1 MANQQVL
8 IVGAGPTGMTA
19 AIELKRLGMDVRV
32 IDKSD
37 HLARY
42 SQALV
47 LQARTLEQLQ
57 RCGLAEEA
65 IARGRKLNEAK
76 FYSEGKLIVD
86 FKLDHMDGRYPFAL
100 FLPQSETEKL
110 LNECMESLGV
120 RTERGVEL
128 LELKQDP
135 HLHAMLRQPD
145 GRTEEITPRW
155 VIGADGAHST
165 VREKMGVAFE
175 GGGVGLSFFLGD
187 CEIEGPDV
195 PGDELSLHV
204 RDGDVLFMG
213 RLSDRIVRLIVA
225 THEQQSEENRE
236 ITIEDL
242 QRAVDRIGARVK
254 IRSAEW
260 LTPFH
265 VNDRQAKHYRMGNVF
280 LAGDASHIH
289 SPVGGQGMNTG
300 MQDAANLA
308 WKIAAV
314 ARGASD
320 TLLDSYEEE
329 RAEVGRALLRFTERG
344 LKLATTTNPVLEKAR
359 DILAPLL
366 TMLDPVQ
373 HRAVGFISETAIEYR
388 SSSIVHDYGG
398 DGHLR
403 AGDRVPD
410 LALHGASR
418 QTSLLEG
425 WTAPRHRVFGLNLD
439 QADIQSMRA
448 DLPNADVVALA
459 TTDLEHEGRRL
470 FGDDGKIFVLRPDGY
485 LGFRSP
491 MGFRVELL
499 KYAQQEA
506 LDGFGPTRH
515 LQ

>member
-1 MANQQVL
+1 MADPQVL

-19 AIELKRLGMDVRV
+19 AIELRRMGMSVRIV
-32 IDKSD
+32 DKSD
-37 HLARY
+37 HMAKY

-47 LQARTLEQLQ
+47 VQARTLEQFQ
-57 RCGLAEEA
+57 RYGIAEAA
-65 IARGRKLNEAK
+65 IARGRKLKEAK
-76 FYSEGKLIVD
+76 FFSEGKQIVD

-100 FLPQSETEKL
+100 FIPQSETEKL
-110 LNECMESLGV
+110 LNAHMETLGA

-135 HLHAMLRQPD
+135 HLHATLRHPD
-145 GRTEEITPRW
+145 GSTEETSPRW

-165 VREKMGVAFE
+165 IRTKMGVPFE
-175 GGGVGLSFFLGD
+175 GAGVGLSFFLGD
-187 CEIEGPDV
+187 CEVEGPDV
-195 PGDELSLHV
+195 PEDELAIHV
-204 RDGDVLFMG
+204 HHGDVLFLAKLTD
-213 RLSDRIVRLIVA
+213 RLVRLIVA
-225 THEQQSEENRE
+225 THEQQAGDKRE
-236 ITIEDL
+236 ITIGDL
-242 QRAVDRIGARVK
+242 QRAVDRMGVRAK
-254 IRSAEW
+254 ITGAEW

-300 MQDAANLA
+300 IQDVANLA

-314 ARGASD
+314 SRGASD
-320 TLLDSYEEE
+320 VLLDSYEEE
-329 RAEVGRALLRFTERG
+329 RGEVGKALLRFTERG
-344 LKLATTTNPVLEKAR
+344 LKLATTSNPMLEGMR
-359 DILAPLL
+359 DMLAPILS
-366 TMLDPVQ
+366 MLDPVQ

-410 LALHGASR
+410 LRMTHGR
-418 QTSLLEG
+418 QGSLLEG
-425 WTAPRHRVFGLNLD
+425 WTTPRHLVFGLNLD
-439 QADIQSMRA
+439 QDDTQTMRT
-448 DLPNADVVALA
+448 DLPNADVISLA
-459 TTDLEHEGRRL
+459 TTDLAYEGRKL

-499 KYAQQEA
+499 KYARQEA
-506 LDGFGPTRH
+506 LV
-515 LQ
+515 

>member
-1 MANQQVL
+1 MADPQVL
-8 IVGAGPTGMTA
+8 ILGAGPTGMTA

-32 IDKSD
+32 VDRSD
-37 HLARY
+37 HMARY

-47 LQARTLEQLQ
+47 VQARTLEQLQ
-57 RCGLAEEA
+57 RYRLAEEA

-100 FLPQSETEKL
+100 FIPQSETEKL
-110 LNECMESLGV
+110 LNAQMESLGV
-120 RTERGVEL
+120 KAERGVEL
-128 LELKQDP
+128 LELKGDP
-135 HLHAMLRQPD
+135 HLHAVLRHPD
-145 GRTEEITPRW
+145 SGTEEIAPRW

-187 CEIEGPDV
+187 CEVEGADV
-195 PGDELSLHV
+195 PGNELAIHV
-204 RDGDVLFMG
+204 HHGDVLFLG
-213 RLSDRIVRLIVA
+213 RLSDRVVRLIVA
-225 THEQQSEENRE
+225 THDQQGQEKRDV
-236 ITIEDL
+236 TIEDL
-242 QRAVDRIGARVK
+242 QRALDRMGVRAK
-254 IRSAEW
+254 IKSAEW

-265 VNDRQAKHYRMGNVF
+265 VNDRQAKHYRIGNVF
-280 LAGDASHIH
+280 LAGDACHIH

-300 MQDAANLA
+300 MQDVANLA

-329 RAEVGRALLRFTERG
+329 RGEVGRALLRFTERG
-344 LKLATTTNPVLEKAR
+344 LKLATTTNPVVEKAR
-359 DILAPLL
+359 DIFAPLL

-373 HRAVGFISETAIEYR
+373 HRAVGFISETAIDYR

-403 AGDRVPD
+403 AGDRIPD
-410 LALHGASR
+410 LPLRGSSR
-418 QTSLLEG
+418 QASLLDG
-425 WTAPRHRVFGLNLD
+425 WTVPRHRVFGLNLD
-439 QADIQSMRA
+439 QDDIQTMRT
-448 DLPNADVVALA
+448 DLPNVDVVVLA
-459 TTDLEHEGRRL
+459 TTDLEYEGRRL

-499 KYAQQEA
+499 KYARQEGLA
-506 LDGFGPTRH
+506 
-515 LQ
+515 

>member
-1 MANQQVL
+1 MADPQVL
-8 IVGAGPTGMTA
+8 VVGAGPTGMTA

-37 HLARY
+37 HMAQY

-47 LQARTLEQLQ
+47 VQARTLEQLQ
-57 RCGLAEEA
+57 RYGLADEA
-65 IARGRKLNEAK
+65 IAHGRKLSEAK
-76 FYSEGKLIVD
+76 FFSEGKLIVD

-100 FLPQSETEKL
+100 FIPQSETERL
-110 LNECMESLGV
+110 LNSRMELLGV
-120 RTERGVEL
+120 RAERGVEL

-135 HLHAMLRQPD
+135 HLHVTLRHPD
-145 GRTEEITPRW
+145 GRTEEIAPRW

-165 VREKMGVAFE
+165 VREKMDVAFE

-195 PGDELSLHV
+195 PRDELSIHV
-204 RDGDVLFMG
+204 HHGDVVFFG
-213 RLSDRIVRLIVA
+213 RLSDRVVRLIVA
-225 THEQQSEENRE
+225 THEQQELEKRE
-236 ITIEDL
+236 VTIEDL
-242 QRAVDRIGARVK
+242 QRAVDRIGARAK

-260 LTPFH
+260 LTPFR
-265 VNDRQAKHYRMGNVF
+265 VNDRQAKHYRIGNVF

-300 MQDAANLA
+300 MQDVANLA
-308 WKIAAV
+308 WKISAV

-344 LKLATTTNPVLEKAR
+344 LKLATTTSTVLEKAR
-359 DILAPLL
+359 DVLAPLL

-388 SSSIVHDYGG
+388 SSSAVHDYGG

-403 AGDRVPD
+403 AGDRIPD
-410 LALHGASR
+410 LPLRSPGR
-418 QTSLLEG
+418 QATLLDG
-425 WTAPRHRVFGLNLD
+425 WTVPRHRVFGLNLD
-439 QADIQSMRA
+439 QDDIESMRE
-448 DLPNADVVALA
+448 DLPNADVVSLA
-459 TTDLEHEGRRL
+459 TTDLEYEGRRL
-470 FGDDGKIFVLRPDGY
+470 FGDDGKILVLRPDGY

-499 KYAQQEA
+499 KYSRQEA
-506 LDGFGPTRH
+506 LG
-515 LQ
+515 

>member
-1 MANQQVL
+1 MTDLQVL

-19 AIELKRLGMDVRV
+19 AMELKRLGMDVRV

-37 HLARY
+37 HMAQY

-57 RCGLAEEA
+57 RYGLAEAA

-100 FLPQSETEKL
+100 FLPQSETERL

-120 RTERGVEL
+120 RAERGVEL

-135 HLHAMLRQPD
+135 HLHVSLRHRD
-145 GRTEEITPRW
+145 GRTEEIAPRW

-175 GGGVGLSFFLGD
+175 GGGVALSFFLGD

-225 THEQQSEENRE
+225 THEQQSAEKRE

-242 QRAVDRIGARVK
+242 QRAVDRIGARAK
-254 IRSAEW
+254 IKSAEW

-265 VNDRQAKHYRMGNVF
+265 VNDRQAKHYRIGNVF

-300 MQDAANLA
+300 MQDVANLA

-314 ARGASD
+314 ARGATD

-329 RAEVGRALLRFTERG
+329 RGEVGRALLRFTERG

-359 DILAPLL
+359 DVLAPLF
-366 TMLDPVQ
+366 TMLGPVQ
-373 HRAVGFISETAIEYR
+373 HRAVGFIS
-388 SSSIVHDYGG
+388 
-398 DGHLR
+398 DG
-403 AGDRVPD
+403 
-410 LALHGASR
+410 
-418 QTSLLEG
+418 
-425 WTAPRHRVFGLNLD
+425 N
-439 QADIQSMRA
+439 
-448 DLPNADVVALA
+448 
-459 TTDLEHEGRRL
+459 
-470 FGDDGKIFVLRPDGY
+470 
-485 LGFRSP
+485 
-491 MGFRVELL
+491 
-499 KYAQQEA
+499 
-506 LDGFGPTRH
+506 
-515 LQ
+515 